1 MMVSTARTLDLQ
13 GAEVAFAIT
22 VIVGVEAFEGCH
34 RIENGLLLFAAKR
47 ACVAPTNTT
56 CCGVP
61 IERSGHGGVTG
72 FTRRLNASCA
82 RRLKS
87 QLAVNQISSSC

>member
-47 ACVAPTNTT
+47 D
-56 CCGVP
+56 
-61 IERSGHGGVTG
+61 
-72 FTRRLNASCA
+72 
-82 RRLKS
+82 
-87 QLAVNQISSSC
+87 